1 MPRERRFRTTSAAAF
16 AASALLFLL
25 TALHGATAI
34 ADGPVEATFRA
45 DTGPMEIGIVWSAV
59 PAPGQDL
66 PPEAWAMQEPVYGPI
81 TELFLPG
88 TYEVTGDGGDTV
100 FFGRVVIKRKGPNDF
115 VIPVSAELSPAGED
129 SFEEGHACPGPQNC
143 QIDDPSG
150 LAFVLPAG
158 WTSDAPFLA
167 ETAGGAVAAQP
178 TVTFMG
184 PGGHQ
189 VLVLNPLR
197 WIEGNGTCTD
207 SSAGPL
213 CIFGPPDGVS
223 LAALAVI
230 LPSLSYAPP

>member
-1 MPRERRFRTTSAAAF
+1 MPRGRRTATPLAAASI
-16 AASALLFLL
+16 ALALLL
-25 TALHGATAI
+25 TLAAPLAAW
-34 ADGPVEATFRA
+34 AKGPVEATFRA

-129 SFEEGHACPGPQNC
+129 SFEEGHACPGPQHC
-143 QIDDPSG
+143 PIDDPSG

-158 WTSDAPFLA
+158 WTSDMPFLA

-178 TVTFMG
+178 TVTLTG

-207 SSAGPL
+207 SPAGPL

-223 LAALAVI
+223 LAGLAVI
-230 LPSLSYAPP
+230 LPSLSYSPQ